1 MIKTSLAGIPGQI
14 SFKVQEKISH
24 HFKLYLQQESLT
36 NLKIMFTRLLLIFI
50 LGFSLHTSYSQT
62 EIYELRVYELD
73 FFKPAEVLHT
83 YLEKAL
89 IPGLN
94 RQGVQHV
101 GVFEEAGEALPKK
114 IYLLI
119 AYPGLQAH
127 SEVTDALNAD
137 SQYLA
142 DAEPYMKAPAAQIPY
157 TRIKSSFIRSSS
169 GSPNLVRPD
178 NDSELFELRIYE
190 SYNEDALR
198 RKVKM
203 FNDHEFAIFEDVGL
217 PMVFFGEN
225 ISGDQ
230 MPCLTYMLAFKD
242 KDAHAQAWARFGP
255 HPEWQRITKLEEY
268 SNAMSDITRVFLRP
282 LPYSQ
287 L

>member
-1 MIKTSLAGIPGQI
+1 MN
-14 SFKVQEKISH
+14 FKS
-24 HFKLYLQQESLT
+24 YLNQESFT
-36 NLKIMFTRLLLIFI
+36 NHTVMFSRIFFAFL
-50 LGFSLHTSYSQT
+50 LGFSLHTSYSQN
-62 EIYELRVYELD
+62 EVYELRVYELD
-73 FFKPAEVLHT
+73 YFKPAEVLHT

-101 GVFEEAGEALPKK
+101 GVFEEVGEALPKR

-119 AYPGLQAH
+119 TYPTLQAH
-127 SEVTDALNAD
+127 SEVTDSLNAD

-142 DAEPYMKAPAAQIPY
+142 DAEPYMKAPAEQIPY
-157 TRIKSSFIRSSS
+157 TRIKSSIMRSAS
-169 GSPNLVRPD
+169 GFPNLVKPD

-190 SYNEDALR
+190 SHNEDALR

-217 PMVFFGEN
+217 PTVFFGEN
-225 ISGDQ
+225 LSGDQ

-242 KDAHAQAWARFGP
+242 KEEHALARARFGP

-268 SNAMSDITRVFLRP
+268 ANAMNDITRVFLRP
-282 LPYSQ
+282 LSYSQ

>member
-1 MIKTSLAGIPGQI
+1 MLARILPILFSGIVLTASYGQ
-14 SFKVQEKISH
+14 
-24 HFKLYLQQESLT
+24 
-36 NLKIMFTRLLLIFI
+36 N
-50 LGFSLHTSYSQT
+50 
-62 EIYELRVYELD
+62 EIYELREYELE

-94 RQGVQHV
+94 RHGVAHV

-114 IYLLI
+114 IYLLV
-119 AYPGLQAH
+119 AYSSMQAWG
-127 SEVTDALNAD
+127 EVADALK
-137 SQYLA
+137 A
-142 DAEPYMKAPAAQIPY
+142 DAKYAADAQAYLKAPAEQIPF
-157 TRIKSSFIRSSS
+157 TRVKSSFIRSVS
-169 GSPNLVRPD
+169 GFPGLVKR
-178 NDSELFELRIYE
+178 EGAGLFELRIYE
-190 SYNEDALR
+190 SHNEDALR

-203 FNDHEFAIFEDVGL
+203 FNDSEFKIFEEVDL

-230 MPCLTYMLAFKD
+230 MPCLTYLLAFKD
-242 KDAHAQAWARFGP
+242 MEAHREAWSRFGP

-268 SNAMSDITRVFLRP
+268 ANAMSDITRVFLKP

>member
-1 MIKTSLAGIPGQI
+1 MIS
-14 SFKVQEKISH
+14 
-24 HFKLYLQQESLT
+24 
-36 NLKIMFTRLLLIFI
+36 RLLLVFI

-94 RQGVQHV
+94 RQGIQHV

-119 AYPGLQAH
+119 SYTNMETLR
-127 SEVTDALNAD
+127 EVTDALEAD
-137 SQYLA
+137 TQYLA
-142 DAEPYMKAPAAQIPY
+142 DARPYMKSPAEQIPY
-157 TRIKSSFIRSSS
+157 TRINTSFIRSAS
-169 GSPNLVRPD
+169 GFPNLIKPND
-178 NDSELFELRIYE
+178 NSELFELRIYE

-203 FNDHEFAIFEDVGL
+203 FNDSELEIFEDVGL
-217 PMVFFGEN
+217 PMVFFGAN

-230 MPCLTYMLAFKD
+230 MPCLTYMLAFTD
-242 KDAHAQAWARFGP
+242 KEAYTQAWSRFGP
-255 HPEWQRITKLEEY
+255 HPEWQRIIQLEEY
-268 SNAMSDITRVFLRP
+268 ANTVSDITRVFLKS

>member
-1 MIKTSLAGIPGQI
+1 MFSRIL
-14 SFKVQEKISH
+14 
-24 HFKLYLQQESLT
+24 LT
-36 NLKIMFTRLLLIFI
+36 FLLV
-50 LGFSLHTSYSQT
+50 FSLNASYSQT

-73 FFKPAEVLHT
+73 FFRPADVLHN

-119 AYPGLQAH
+119 AYPSLQAQG
-127 SEVTDALNAD
+127 EVTDALNAD

-142 DAEPYMKAPAAQIPY
+142 NAEPYMKAPAEQIPY
-157 TRIKSSFIRSSS
+157 ARIKSSFIRSSS
-169 GSPNLVRPD
+169 GFPNLVKPD
-178 NDSELFELRIYE
+178 DTSELFELRIYE

-203 FNDHEFAIFEDVGL
+203 FNDSEFEIFEDVNL

-242 KDAHAQAWARFGP
+242 KEAHTQAWSRFGP
-255 HPEWQRITKLEEY
+255 HPEWQRIIQLEEY
-268 SNAMSDITRVFLRP
+268 ANTVSDITRVFLKP

>member
-1 MIKTSLAGIPGQI
+1 MIKRLFLCFLIGFTLHASYGQ
-14 SFKVQEKISH
+14 SEV
-24 HFKLYLQQESLT
+24 
-36 NLKIMFTRLLLIFI
+36 
-50 LGFSLHTSYSQT
+50 
-62 EIYELRVYELD
+62 YELRVYELD
-73 FFKPAEVLHT
+73 FFKPAAVLHT

-94 RQGVQHV
+94 RQGVNHV

-119 AYPGLQAH
+119 PYPGMQAYNQ
-127 SEVTDALNAD
+127 VTDALNAD
-137 SQYLA
+137 AQYLS
-142 DAEPYMKAPAAQIPY
+142 DARPYMKAPPEQIPY
-157 TRIKSSFIRSSS
+157 TRIQSSFIRSVS
-169 GSPNLVRPD
+169 GFPKLVKPD
-178 NDSELFELRIYE
+178 ENSELFELRIYE

-203 FNDHEFAIFEDVGL
+203 FNDHEFKIFEEVGL
-217 PMVFFGEN
+217 PTVFFGYN

-230 MPCLTYMLAFKD
+230 MPCLTYLLAFKD
-242 KDAHAQAWARFGP
+242 KEAHTEAWARFGP

-268 SNAMSDITRVFLRP
+268 ANAMSDITRVFLKP
-282 LPYSQ
+282 LSYSQ

>member
-1 MIKTSLAGIPGQI
+1 MIS
-14 SFKVQEKISH
+14 
-24 HFKLYLQQESLT
+24 
-36 NLKIMFTRLLLIFI
+36 RLLLVFI

-119 AYPGLQAH
+119 AYPSLQAH
-127 SEVTDALNAD
+127 SKVTDGLNTD
-137 SQYLA
+137 TQYLA
-142 DAEPYMKAPAAQIPY
+142 DARPYMKAPAEQIPFN
-157 TRIKSSFIRSSS
+157 RIESSFMRSVS
-169 GSPNLVRPD
+169 GFPD
-178 NDSELFELRIYE
+178 MVKPADDSELFELRIYE

-203 FNDHEFAIFEDVGL
+203 FNDSEFGIFEDVGL
-217 PMVFFGEN
+217 NTVFFGEN
-225 ISGDQ
+225 ISGTQ
-230 MPCLTYMLAFKD
+230 MPCLTYLLAFKD
-242 KDAHAQAWARFGP
+242 MESYKQAWSKFGP
-255 HPEWQRITKLEEY
+255 HPEWQRISNLEEY
-268 SNAMSDITRVFLRP
+268 ADAMNNITRVFLKP
-282 LPYSQ
+282 LAYSQ